1 MRMRGNRVP
10 VLIRAEFELPVKGQP
25 AGGHLCRSRER
36 GSARLKTVVWI
47 ALLGAFIFV
56 CAKVVPVLFSE
67 YQFQDAMQT
76 TARFATINR
85 QSPEQI
91 RKTLVEEAKSKD
103 IPVEPENIHVTNDA
117 GNVKISA
124 DYSVTVDLQVYQL
137 TLNLHPSATNNVL

>member
-1 MRMRGNRVP
+1 MRMRRNSVP
-10 VLIRAEFELPVKGQP
+10 VPIRAQSEAPVEGHSA
-25 AGGHLCRSRER
+25 AGDVRRCGER
-36 GSARLKTVVWI
+36 GSARLKAVVWI

-56 CAKVVPVLFSE
+56 CVKVVPVLFNE

-85 QSPEQI
+85 QSPDEI
-91 RKTLVEEAKSKD
+91 RKTLVQEAKSKD
-103 IPVEPENIHVTNDA
+103 IPVQPENIHVTNDA

>member
-1 MRMRGNRVP
+1 MRMRGNSALVP
-10 VLIRAEFELPVKGQP
+10 IRARAEAPVEGHAV
-25 AGGHLCRSRER
+25 AGDIHRCGER

-56 CAKVVPVLFSE
+56 CVKVVPVLFSE

-85 QSPEQI
+85 QSPDEI
-91 RKTLVEEAKSKD
+91 RKTLIQEAKSKD
-103 IPVEPENIHVTNDA
+103 IPVQPEDIHVTNDA

>member
-1 MRMRGNRVP
+1 MRMRGHSVP
-10 VLIRAEFELPVKGQP
+10 VPVRPQSESRLEGHAVAGDIRRRG
-25 AGGHLCRSRER
+25 ER
-36 GSARLKTVVWI
+36 GSARLKAVVWV

-56 CAKVVPVLFSE
+56 CVKVVPVLFSE

-85 QSPEQI
+85 QSPEEI
-91 RKTLVEEAKSKD
+91 RKTLVQEAKSKD
-103 IPVEPENIHVTNDA
+103 IPVEPQNIHVTNDA

-137 TLNLHPSATNNVL
+137 TLNLHPSASNNVL